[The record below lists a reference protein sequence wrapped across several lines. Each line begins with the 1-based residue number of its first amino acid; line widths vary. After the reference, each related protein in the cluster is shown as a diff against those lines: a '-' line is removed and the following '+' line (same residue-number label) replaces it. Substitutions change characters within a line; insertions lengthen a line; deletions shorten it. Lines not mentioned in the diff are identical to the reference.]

1 MKLAGREMRK
11 PFLILHPGE
20 VFSGEPDARKP
31 ASPVRERGVGNVL
44 TARVR
49 ERGLSVSITLASPS
63 GDVVTRQLP
72 ISYLIIEVG
81 EAALLGLAKWSA
93 MPVWD
98 GSPKIAAVL
107 TARWLG

>member
-72 ISYLIIEVG
+72 IS
-81 EAALLGLAKWSA
+81 
-93 MPVWD
+93 
-98 GSPKIAAVL
+98 
-107 TARWLG
+107 